1 MLYKCSPLRTDN
13 DEHAEA
19 RGWWEFHTCQAHSL
33 HTNSIE
39 LFKCLVSWGSSN
51 RNISKAPMAFRER
64 TISLTW
70 PRRWQQHR
78 AWPFL
83 ELSYSRVLGV
93 PVSGFL
99 LRDVS
104 SSFPTTVAPLPQTLC
119 PYTGYSTLAPKA
131 FPQSQS
137 PGGYRP
143 PYLPSQRWRAEQ
155 EGSILKQAWAR

>member
-1 MLYKCSPLRTDN
+1 MLYKCSLFRTDN
-13 DEHAEA
+13 NEHAEA
-19 RGWWEFHTCQAHSL
+19 RGWWKFHTCQAHSL
-33 HTNSIE
+33 HTNRIK

-51 RNISKAPMAFRER
+51 RNIFKAPMAFRER

-83 ELSYSRVLGV
+83 ELSYSRSLASQ
-93 PVSGFL
+93 SG
-99 LRDVS
+99 S
-104 SSFPTTVAPLPQTLC
+104 CSGTTVAPLPQTLC

-137 PGGYRP
+137 PGGYRH
-143 PYLPSQRWRAEQ
+143 PYLPSQPRRAEQ